1 MKRFFKMLLDKLKNE
16 TYIFIIAVLVLIAI
30 FVSVV
35 SCSHFSM
42 KIGKLE
48 DAEVVLDTGTSQE

>member
-16 TYIFIIAVLVLIAI
+16 TYIFIIAVLVLIAT
-30 FVSVV
+30 FVTAV

-42 KIGKLE
+42 KIGELK
-48 DAEVVLDTGTSQE
+48 DAEVVMETGTAQE